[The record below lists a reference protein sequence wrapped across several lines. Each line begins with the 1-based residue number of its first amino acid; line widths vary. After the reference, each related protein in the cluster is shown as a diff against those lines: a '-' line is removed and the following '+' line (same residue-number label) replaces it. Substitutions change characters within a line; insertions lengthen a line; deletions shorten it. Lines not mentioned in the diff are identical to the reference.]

1 MNNYQDVARAAAR
14 ALPPC
19 GHNTDPI
26 ADAVL
31 AAVLQEL
38 RRRAPYDVQGFIDQQ
53 IASAVKS

>member
-53 IASAVKS
+53 IAPR